1 MGITD
6 VCKNCPD
13 RHPACWGG
21 CPKYQQA
28 KAEYE
33 KRKQAQQKANETRV
47 IINDV
52 QYNGL
57 KKHRK
62 DKLRRAK
69 SK

>member
-1 MGITD
+1 MGMTD

-13 RHPACWGG
+13 RHPACWGD

-28 KAEYE
+28 KAEHD

-47 IINDV
+47 IINAV

-62 DKLRRAK
+62 DKQRRAK
-69 SK
+69 QK